1 MSWSWEVSFF
11 LGKFCF
17 LPTWDLTTRGC
28 FYHQFPSISGIGG
41 QELSC
46 FPVLVPWGW
55 DVSSFSD
62 LDALGS
68 VHLLP
73 SLSYIVAILN
83 MWSSALLFLS
93 CKILPLTDTFFFFVF
108 LVGLWEITVFY
119 LLCWVRSLQMQRPH
133 IWSPWNA
140 SNESTLGNSGIFAT
154 NYLHNWLINILHP
167 IMNMHKP
174 PTLGHT
180 HMSFFGLSFHSLPF
194 PRGCPS
200 LILQEHDAKDDGVA
214 VSGELNEGAHCV
226 GKEKDWLNKFKTM
239 QSWTHSCK
247 HGLLLPDMVPHT
259 CSVEVPSIVTAFSPL
274 KKLDILCASP
284 LICWTTSSPCH
295 PVDLM
300 LKGSPV
306 ILLFE
311 II

>member
-93 CKILPLTDTFFFFVF
+93 CKILPLTDTFFFFCLF
-108 LVGLWEITVFY
+108 SGFMGNNS
-119 LLCWVRSLQMQRPH
+119 LL
-133 IWSPWNA
+133 
-140 SNESTLGNSGIFAT
+140 FA
-154 NYLHNWLINILHP
+154 
-167 IMNMHKP
+167 M
-174 PTLGHT
+174 
-180 HMSFFGLSFHSLPF
+180 
-194 PRGCPS
+194 
-200 LILQEHDAKDDGVA
+200 
-214 VSGELNEGAHCV
+214 LNEVSANA
-226 GKEKDWLNKFKTM
+226 ETSYL
-239 QSWTHSCK
+239 
-247 HGLLLPDMVPHT
+247 VPLECLQWVH
-259 CSVEVPSIVTAFSPL
+259 AGQQWN
-274 KKLDILCASP
+274 
-284 LICWTTSSPCH
+284 ICH
-295 PVDLM
+295 
-300 LKGSPV
+300 
-306 ILLFE
+306 
-311 II
+311 